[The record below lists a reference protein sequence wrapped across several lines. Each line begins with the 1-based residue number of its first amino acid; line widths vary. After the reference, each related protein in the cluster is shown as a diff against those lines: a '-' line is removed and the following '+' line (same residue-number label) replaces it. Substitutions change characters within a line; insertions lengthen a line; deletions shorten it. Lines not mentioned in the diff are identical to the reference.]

1 MNTLRLR
8 RVRKGLDWLKRTPF
22 HPKWLLQPSKR
33 KIRVLRGIESGTVLD
48 IGCSDRWAC
57 RYLDPSVRYIGLDY
71 PATSRGLY
79 GTFPDVYGD
88 ARALPF
94 DSETFDAVLL
104 FDVLEHLEAPEAALS
119 EIARVLRHDG
129 VLFIA
134 VPFLYP
140 MHDEPYDF
148 QRLTAYGLRRDLK
161 AAGFQNIDVNPELG
175 PVESAG
181 LLACIAL
188 TAVVIK
194 SASERHFSIILAPLI
209 AIAIPLINLL
219 SWAVGKI
226 FPTWHAMPAIYWV
239 TARK

>member
-1 MNTLRLR
+1 MNTARVR
-8 RVRKGLDWLKRTPF
+8 RVRKSLDWLKRTPF

-33 KIRVLRGIESGTVLD
+33 KIRALRGIESGIVLD
-48 IGCSDRWAC
+48 IGCSDRWAG
-57 RYLDPSVRYIGLDY
+57 RHLHPSVRYIGLDY
-71 PATSRGLY
+71 PATSTDLY
-79 GTFPDVYGD
+79 GTIPDVYGD

-104 FDVLEHLEAPEAALS
+104 FDVLEHLEAPAAALS

-129 VLFIA
+129 ALFIA

-148 QRLTAYGLRRDLK
+148 QRLTAYGLERDLK
-161 AAGFQNIDVNPELG
+161 KAGFSNIDVSPELG

-181 LLACIAL
+181 LLTCIAL

-194 SASERHFSIILAPLI
+194 SASERHFSIVFAPLI
-209 AIAIPLINLL
+209 AVAIPLINVL

-226 FPTWHAMPAIYWV
+226 FPVWHAMPAIYWV
-239 TARK
+239 TVRK